1 MADVQKVK
9 ILDVN
14 TTKSVKNVK
23 TLKQQIKELRDQLGM
38 LEQGTEEYDR
48 VAKQLADTN
57 QKQIEVNEAMKY
69 SNKDFGATMSN
80 LTRVSAG
87 VIGAFNGVS
96 AAMQMMGAD
105 SEEAAEAMKNIQMTM
120 ALIQGLSAVDTAIKA
135 LKGLTVAFKDFN
147 TETVGIQEKA
157 LQGKIQQTKAARDAE
172 TVSENLNAAAKKQN
186 ANATNEAAVAE
197 GRLGGTIPK
206 TMTGTGALT
215 KVFKGLGSVL
225 KSVVLAFGWVGV
237 ALAAVAAGVLIYTNR
252 MKKLHKEEKELADME
267 AHLQNQYNENNI
279 RLQALVNTAKDN
291 TESVEERKK
300 AIEEL
305 NKVVPN
311 YNAKLNE
318 ETGAYEA
325 NTAALNDYLT
335 NLKEKYRLEAYE
347 GKIQEN
353 MQKQVE
359 LQEKLNKKIYNG
371 WKGWNEFWGVTRKIR
386 KEIRELDKDSERW
399 FDKIKEL
406 DLTKALDENKV
417 TSTTKAAGKSLK
429 EIAKEIK
436 AIYQTLVETIF
447 DEREFTAIYNG
458 VWDKS
463 DVLLNRIKRNI
474 RTKDFGTVIIDGIEQ
489 KIENSPN
496 VQRLLNSSE
505 HPVVTKFNVTADFIF
520 GKDVI
525 ENIENELIAEEEK
538 LKKKVDDNGKKLS
551 DKELSNLKESV
562 ELRKTQLANM
572 KALAEAVQEYA
583 DYQTELAEGQKERAR
598 AEDEYN
604 ETLRIEAEYIKAIR
618 SGDRYAEIDKEI
630 KSNELLLQTIY
641 DRIAAEQQEY
651 DTLRNMAVL
660 NKQQSDRMDEL
671 DKKLDADRK
680 ARDNAE
686 RALDNANYKRRLEEL
701 KKFYEDSEKEYS
713 VYIAELQSKRSLWG
727 GGTEDYNT
735 EYDVL
740 TLNKQQLQKQLEYA
754 DWYYDTLI
762 ANAQGNAVELERLE
776 VEKNGVMAELERQ
789 QAELEVDI
797 TKEKYARKIN
807 AAQTYF
813 NALSSITGEIQG
825 LLQEEMNGMDSNTK
839 AYKEMR
845 LTSARID
852 IASGILSA
860 FMSGIQSG
868 LPAPWN
874 YGLAAAMATL
884 VGITGA
890 KQLENIRNENE
901 ANAMSASGH
910 INIGT
915 HYDTLS
921 YQTQTDILSAIQ
933 DSRVYVLE
941 SDITST
947 QRRVRVAESQSTF

>member
-23 TLKQQIKELRDQLGM
+23 TLRQEIKELKDQLGQ
-38 LEQGTEEYDR
+38 LEQGTEEYNR

-57 QKQIEVNEAMKY
+57 QKQIEINEAMKY
-69 SNKDFGATMSN
+69 NNKDFGATMSN

-105 SEEAAEAMKNIQMTM
+105 SEEAAEAIQKIQMSM
-120 ALIQGLSAVDTAIKA
+120 ALIQGLSAVDTAIKS
-135 LKGLTVAFKDFN
+135 LKGLTVAFKNFN
-147 TETVGIQEKA
+147 TERGKDIEELVNAEKDLVNTQKLVNEEVNNGVPA
-157 LQGKIQQTKAARDAE
+157 LKKMGDGLKNAGKSILQFVKANPVLMAITA
-172 TVSENLNAAAKKQN
+172 SIAALGV
-186 ANATNEAAVAE
+186 AVA
-197 GRLGGTIPK
+197 
-206 TMTGTGALT
+206 
-215 KVFKGLGSVL
+215 
-225 KSVVLAFGWVGV
+225 
-237 ALAAVAAGVLIYTNR
+237 IYTNR

-267 AHLQNQYNENNI
+267 VHLHNQYNENNI

-305 NKVVPN
+305 NKIVPN
-311 YNAKLNE
+311 YNARLNE

-325 NTAALNDYLT
+325 NTAALNDYLA

-347 GKIQEN
+347 SKIKEN

-371 WKGWNEFWGVTRKIR
+371 WRGWNEFWGVTRKIR
-386 KEIRELDKDSERW
+386 KEIRELDNDSERW

-406 DLTKALDENKV
+406 DLSKALDENKV
-417 TSTTKAAGKSLK
+417 ASTTKAAGKTLK

-436 AIYQTLVETIF
+436 DIYRSLVETIF

-458 VWDKS
+458 IYDKTE
-463 DVLLNRIKRNI
+463 VLANRI
-474 RTKDFGTVIIDGIEQ
+474 
-489 KIENSPN
+489 
-496 VQRLLNSSE
+496 QRLIKTKEFGKDITVSPEFQKLLDSGE
-505 HPVVTKFNVTADFIF
+505 HPIVTKFEVTADFIF
-520 GKDVI
+520 GKNTL
-525 ENIENELIAEEEK
+525 ENFENELIKDEEK
-538 LKKKVDDNGKKLS
+538 LKTKVDNGNRLS

-598 AEDEYN
+598 VEDEYN
-604 ETLRIEAEYIKAIR
+604 ETLSIEAKHIKAVR
-618 SGDRYAEIDKEI
+618 SGDRYADIDKEI

-660 NKQQSDRMDEL
+660 NKQQSDRLDEL
-671 DKKLDADRK
+671 DKKLDEDRK

-686 RALDNANYKRRLEEL
+686 RALDNAKYKRRLEDL

-713 VYIAELQSKRSLWG
+713 VYIAELEAKRSFLG

-735 EYDVL
+735 EYDAL

-754 DWYYDTLI
+754 NWYYETLI

-776 VEKNGVMAELERQ
+776 AEKNGVITELEKQ

-797 TKEKYARKIN
+797 TREKYARKIN
-807 AAQTYF
+807 AAQTYY

-839 AYKEMR
+839 EYKEMR
-845 LTSARID
+845 LASARID

-868 LPAPWN
+868 LPAPFN
-874 YGLAAAMATL
+874 YGLATAMAAL
-884 VGITGA
+884 VGIAGA

-901 ANAMSASGH
+901 ANAMSASGR

-933 DSRVYVLE
+933 DQRVWVNINDIRDTGRRVEVLE
-941 SDITST
+941 SN
-947 QRRVRVAESQSTF
+947 STF